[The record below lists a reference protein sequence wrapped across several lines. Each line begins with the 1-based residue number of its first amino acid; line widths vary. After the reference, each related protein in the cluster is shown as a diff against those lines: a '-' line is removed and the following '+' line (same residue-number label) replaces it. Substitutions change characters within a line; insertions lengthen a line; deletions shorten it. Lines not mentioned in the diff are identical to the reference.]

1 MGIDI
6 NREAD
11 VKDVLNEIAV
21 RTSLLE
27 EVICVKGMTGDGTE
41 ENPVRMCSLYY
52 TTNGEF
58 IGRITS

>member
-1 MGIDI
+1 MGNNESADI
-6 NREAD
+6 KA
-11 VKDVLNEIAV
+11 VLNEI
-21 RTSLLE
+21 TISSSLLE
-27 EVICVKGMTGDGTE
+27 KVICVKGIVGDGTK